1 MNGST
6 RGGGPNITHLLSEVR
21 ERVEGSEER
30 LYQAVSRKLRDIAG
44 SSKRRFGTCAEL
56 LTTALAD
63 DAFLNLCRGG
73 KQSWRDRGHFYR
85 AAAKAMQ
92 RLLIDHVRA
101 MGRDKRTP
109 PGKREHGGDLS
120 ALDEIA
126 ASLEL
131 DQDSILDLADAID
144 TLESWNPVEADV
156 VRLRFFTGRTHRE
169 VAEILG
175 LRLREVELIWI
186 RARCWLRSKLS

>member
-1 MNGST
+1 
-6 RGGGPNITHLLSEVR
+6 
-21 ERVEGSEER
+21 
-30 LYQAVSRKLRDIAG
+30 
-44 SSKRRFGTCAEL
+44 
-56 LTTALAD
+56 
-63 DAFLNLCRGG
+63 
-73 KQSWRDRGHFYR
+73 
-85 AAAKAMQ
+85 MQ